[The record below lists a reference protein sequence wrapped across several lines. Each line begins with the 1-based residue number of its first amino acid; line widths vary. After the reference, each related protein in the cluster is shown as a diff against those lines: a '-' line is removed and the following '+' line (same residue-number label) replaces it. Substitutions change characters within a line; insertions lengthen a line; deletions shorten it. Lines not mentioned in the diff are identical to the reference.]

1 MRKALHIYLNLAKF
15 KPTEPRSFPSKQTR
29 KFFKSMINKKIISS
43 KLIYMTLLLI
53 LSQDDCTLN
62 FASMLKV
69 MSRNKKKY
77 HHHVHLMDKT

>member
-1 MRKALHIYLNLAKF
+1 MKR
-15 KPTEPRSFPSKQTR
+15 EV
-29 KFFKSMINKKIISS
+29 FKSMINKKIISA
-43 KLIYMTLLLI
+43 KLIYMALLLI
-53 LSQDDCTLN
+53 LSQDDCMLN

>member
-1 MRKALHIYLNLAKF
+1 
-15 KPTEPRSFPSKQTR
+15 
-29 KFFKSMINKKIISS
+29 MINKKIISA
-43 KLIYMTLLLI
+43 KLIYMALLLI
-53 LSQDDCTLN
+53 LSQDDCMLN